1 MKIIIVENNPPPSFQ
16 EINPAKHPRAG
27 PSIEVPPFE
36 KFCGIHKVLLNY

>member
-36 KFCGIHKVLLNY
+36 MIC